1 MPGGRER
8 SDAGGSLSWRGKVVW
23 SSGMFLQPHHFQQ
36 ETRYLE
42 RLVDA
47 RARCVSPFAWGFSEL
62 QLDEGLLALGKI
74 GISHAAGMLPDGTPF
89 SMPQLDPLPLPLAV
103 PDDVK
108 SELIYLALP
117 VQREGLNEFDYGT
130 ADADGLSRF
139 QAAQEDVRDNTSA
152 SDEPATIQTGRLRL
166 RLVRAKEA
174 GDAYALLGLAMVADR
189 RSDGQVVLDR
199 NYVAPQVT
207 LDATRQLSGN
217 VALLHGLIRQ
227 RAQALA
233 GRMGQLSH
241 GVSELADFLMLQTL
255 NRNEPVFSQHT
266 ATPNAHPRE
275 LHRDCL
281 RLAGDLATLASTSR
295 RPPDFPPYR
304 HDDLRGCTTP
314 VFDALRSMLSTVLEQ
329 NALQIDLVDRKNGY
343 RTAVVNDLGLL
354 ASASFV
360 LAINAQM
367 PGEQLRQRFTAQT
380 KIAPPGKIRDLV
392 ERALPGISLQA
403 LPVAPRQLP
412 FHAGFFYFELDRGDD
427 LWKHLAKDGNFA
439 MHIAGDFPGL
449 ELELWAI
456 RR

>member
-1 MPGGRER
+1 M
-8 SDAGGSLSWRGKVVW
+8 SWRGKVVW

-47 RARCVSPFAWGFSEL
+47 RARCVSPFAWGFSDL

-74 GISHAAGMLPDGTPF
+74 GIARAAGMLPDGTPF
-89 SMPQLDPLPLPLAV
+89 SMPQLDPLPLPLAL

-108 SELIYLALP
+108 GELICLALP
-117 VQREGLNEFDYGT
+117 VQREGLNEFDYGD
-130 ADADGLSRF
+130 AAADGLSRF
-139 QAAQEDVRDNTSA
+139 EAVQEDVRDNTSA

-174 GDAYALLGLAMVADR
+174 GDAYALLGVAQVTDR
-189 RSDGQVVLDR
+189 RADGQVILDR
-199 NYVAPQVT
+199 TYLPAQVA
-207 LDATRQLSGN
+207 LDATKQLSAS
-217 VALLHGLIRQ
+217 VSLLHGLVRQ

-233 GRMGQLSH
+233 ARMGQLSH

-255 NRNEPVFSQHT
+255 NRNEPVFAQHA

-281 RLAGDLATLASTSR
+281 RLAGDLATLASSAR
-295 RPPDFPPYR
+295 RPPEFPPYR
-304 HDDLRGCTTP
+304 HDDLRGCTAP
-314 VFDALRSMLSTVLEQ
+314 LFDVLRGMLSAVLEQ
-329 NALQIDLVDRKNGY
+329 NAVQIDLVDRKNGY
-343 RTAVVNDLGLL
+343 RTAVVNDMELL
-354 ASASFV
+354 RNASFV

-367 PGEQLRQRFTAQT
+367 PGEQLRQRFPAQT
-380 KIAPPGKIRDLV
+380 KIAPPEKVRGLV
-392 ERALPGISLQA
+392 EQALPGIALQA

-412 FHAGFFYFELDRGDD
+412 FHAGHFYFELDRGSE
-427 LWKHLAKDGNFA
+427 LWKQLEKTGNLA

>member
-1 MPGGRER
+1 M
-8 SDAGGSLSWRGKVVW
+8 SWRGKVVW

-47 RARCVSPFAWGFSEL
+47 RTRCISPFAWGFSDL

-74 GISHAAGMLPDGTPF
+74 GITRAAGMLPDGTPF
-89 SMPQLDPLPLPLAV
+89 SMPQLDPLPPPLAL

-108 SELIYLALP
+108 GELICLALP
-117 VQREGLNEFDYGT
+117 AQREGLNEFDYGSNDGS
-130 ADADGLSRF
+130 AADGLSRF
-139 QAAQEDVRDNTSA
+139 EAVQEDVRDNTSA
-152 SDEPATIQTGRLRL
+152 ADEPATIQVGRLRL

-174 GDAYALLGLAMVADR
+174 GDAYALLGVAQVTDR
-189 RSDGQVVLDR
+189 RSDGQVILDR
-199 NYVAPQVT
+199 SYLPAQVT
-207 LDATRQLSGN
+207 LDATRQLSAS
-217 VALLHGLIRQ
+217 VSLLHGLIRQ
-227 RAQALA
+227 RTQALA
-233 GRMGQLSH
+233 ARMGQLSH

-255 NRNEPVFSQHT
+255 NRNEPVFAQHA

-281 RLAGDLATLASTSR
+281 RLAGDLATLASSSR
-295 RPPDFPPYR
+295 RPPEFPPYR
-304 HDDLRGCTTP
+304 HDDLRGCTAP
-314 VFDALRSMLSTVLEQ
+314 VFDALRNMLSAVLEQ
-329 NALQIDLVDRKNGY
+329 NAVQIDLVDRKNGY
-343 RTAVVNDLGLL
+343 RTAVVNDLELL
-354 ASASFV
+354 RNASFV

-367 PGEQLRQRFTAQT
+367 PGEQLRQRFPAQT
-380 KIAPPGKIRDLV
+380 KIAPPEKVRGLV
-392 ERALPGISLQA
+392 EQALPGIALQA

-412 FHAGFFYFELDRGDD
+412 FHAGHFYFELDRGGE
-427 LWKHLAKDGNFA
+427 LWKQLEKTGNLA

>member
-1 MPGGRER
+1 
-8 SDAGGSLSWRGKVVW
+8 
-23 SSGMFLQPHHFQQ
+23 MFLQPHHFQQ

-47 RARCVSPFAWGFSEL
+47 RMRCVSPFAWGFSEL

-74 GISHAAGMLPDGTPF
+74 GIAHAAGMLPDGTPF
-89 SMPQLDPLPLPLAV
+89 SMPQLDPLPLPLAL

-108 SELIYLALP
+108 GELIYLALP
-117 VQREGLNEFDYGT
+117 VQREGLNEFDYGA
-130 ADADGLSRF
+130 ADGDGLSRF
-139 QAAQEDVRDNTSA
+139 QAVQEDVRDNTSA
-152 SDEPATIQTGRLRL
+152 ADEPATIQVGRLRL

-174 GDAYALLGLAMVADR
+174 GDAYALLGMALVADR
-189 RSDGQVVLDR
+189 RSDGQVVLER
-199 NYVAPQVT
+199 SYIAPQVA
-207 LDATRQLSGN
+207 LDATRQLSGS
-217 VALLHGLIRQ
+217 ATLLHGLIKQ
-227 RAQALA
+227 RVQALA

-255 NRNEPVFSQHT
+255 NRNEPVFAQHA

-281 RLAGDLATLASTSR
+281 RLAGDLATLASSAR

-304 HDDLRGCTTP
+304 HDDLRGCTAP
-314 VFDALRSMLSTVLEQ
+314 VFDALRGMLSAVLEQ
-329 NALQIDLVDRKNGY
+329 NAVQIDLVDRKNGY
-343 RTAVVNDLGLL
+343 RTAVVNDLDLMRSG
-354 ASASFV
+354 SFV
-360 LAINAQM
+360 LAVNAQM
-367 PGEQLRQRFTAQT
+367 PSEQLRQRFPAQA
-380 KIAPPGKIRDLV
+380 KIAPPDRIRGLV
-392 ERALPGISLQA
+392 EQALPGITLQS

-412 FHAGFFYFELDRGDD
+412 FHAGFYYFELDRNGE
-427 LWKHLAKDGNFA
+427 LWKQLEKNGNVA

>member
-1 MPGGRER
+1 M
-8 SDAGGSLSWRGKVVW
+8 SWRSKVAW

-89 SMPQLDPLPLPLAV
+89 SMPQLDPLPLPLALA
-103 PDDVK
+103 DDVK
-108 SELIYLALP
+108 GELVYLAVA
-117 VQREGLNEFDYGT
+117 VQREGLNEFDYGM
-130 ADADGLSRF
+130 AEADGLSRF
-139 QAAQEDVRDNTSA
+139 QAVQEDVRDNTSA
-152 SDEPATIQTGRLRL
+152 SDEPATIQVGRLRL

-174 GDAYALLGLAMVADR
+174 GDAYALLGVAMVADR
-189 RSDGQVVLDR
+189 RSDAQVVLDR
-199 NYVAPQVT
+199 SYVAPQVT
-207 LDATRQLSGN
+207 LDATQQLSGS
-217 VALLHGLIRQ
+217 ATLLHGLIRQ

-233 GRMGQLSH
+233 SRMGQLSH

-255 NRNEPVFSQHT
+255 NRNEPVFAQHA

-295 RPPDFPPYR
+295 RPPEFPPYR
-304 HDDLRGCTTP
+304 HDDLRGCTAP
-314 VFDALRSMLSTVLEQ
+314 VFDALRSMLSAVLEQ
-329 NALQIDLVDRKNGY
+329 NAIQIDLVDRKHGV
-343 RTAVVNDLGLL
+343 RTAVVSDMELL
-354 ASASFV
+354 RSASFV

-367 PGEQLRQRFTAQT
+367 PGEQLRQRFPAQV
-380 KIAPPGKIRDLV
+380 KIGPAEKIRDLV
-392 ERALPGISLQA
+392 NLALPGIALQA
-403 LPVAPRQLP
+403 MPVAPRQLP
-412 FHAGFFYFELDRGDD
+412 FHAGFFYFELDRGGE
-427 LWKHLAKDGNFA
+427 LWKQLEKNGSLA